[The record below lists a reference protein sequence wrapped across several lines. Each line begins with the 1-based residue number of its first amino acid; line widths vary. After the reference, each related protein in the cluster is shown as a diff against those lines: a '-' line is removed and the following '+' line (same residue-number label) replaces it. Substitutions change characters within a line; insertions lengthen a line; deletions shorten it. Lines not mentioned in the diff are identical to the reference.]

1 MRILI
6 VLALLAGAA
15 APRHGASEESH
26 ADSVIQHLDLTSFTN
41 RGVNR
46 DSAKFTFADNG
57 FAVVQKAVNAATLL
71 RKSDGLTKS
80 FEILATDSEGVRLC
94 LHDKWVVMPKS
105 PSPMRFDYTT
115 ALMVWRSTDRLW
127 QAEVVPGGFMG
138 CINNPSIDP
147 GRRPSQPPSDTIP
160 GLIEAM
166 FPRSH
171 P

>member
-1 MRILI
+1 MRIFV

-15 APRHGASEESH
+15 APRHVAPETTA
-26 ADSVIQHLDLTSFTN
+26 ADTVIQHLDLTSFTN
-41 RGVNR
+41 RGVNL
-46 DSAKFTFADNG
+46 DGEKFTFADNG
-57 FAVVQKAVNAATLL
+57 FVVVQKAANGATLA
-71 RKSDGLTKS
+71 RKADGLTKS
-80 FEILATDSEGVRLC
+80 FDVLMADSEGLRLC

-115 ALMVWRSTDRLW
+115 ALMVWRSADRLW